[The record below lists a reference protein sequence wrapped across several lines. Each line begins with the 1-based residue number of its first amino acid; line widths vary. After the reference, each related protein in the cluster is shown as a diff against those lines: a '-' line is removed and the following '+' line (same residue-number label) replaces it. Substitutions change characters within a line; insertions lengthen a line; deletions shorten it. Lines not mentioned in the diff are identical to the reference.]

1 LRLLECDFAD
11 RLAAEDFPQ
20 RTVIGH
26 RRSGLAA
33 RPARHLGHPKPGS
46 ADGGPL
52 PPPWI
57 DGWFDHSS
65 APRIRWSERPLRIQI
80 CPDVSVWCRRGDG
93 TTRSPARRAHDMGTY
108 LFERY
113 TGEGA
118 GRGAS
123 ASLQDDVATALRE
136 IDWVENFA
144 IHAESGTDE
153 VIGVDVSFDA
163 EWPDIRTSNPDQV
176 SVVFRHLG
184 LRTIAQPA
192 LTGRQTS
199 ADDPLSANAQ
209 VEEDDEAFD
218 LFQFDE

>member
-1 LRLLECDFAD
+1 VSVKIGRTARPRLGL
-11 RLAAEDFPQ
+11 
-20 RTVIGH
+20 VIGQPVPWPWVD
-26 RRSGLAA
+26 RS
-33 RPARHLGHPKPGS
+33 P
-46 ADGGPL
+46 
-52 PPPWI
+52 
-57 DGWFDHSS
+57 DHSS
-65 APRIRWSERPLRIQI
+65 APHIRWSERPFWVQI
-80 CPDVSVWCRRGDG
+80 YPDVSVWWRRGDG
-93 TTRSPARRAHDMGTY
+93 TTRSPTRRAHDMGTY

-123 ASLQDDVATALRE
+123 ESLQDDVATALRE

-144 IHAESGTDE
+144 IHAESNNDE
-153 VIGVDVSFDA
+153 VVGVDVSFDA

-199 ADDPLSANAQ
+199 ADDPLSADAH